1 MYIPK
6 HLKFVKLKDKGRAL
20 LANRDIKKGEVILK
34 MKGFMNSSKDSSYE
48 SVQIDKDTFIDSENY
63 YVDDFINHSCNPNL
77 WLNIINMNYIT
88 LRNIKKG
95 EEITINYMTNEYDL
109 VEEDC
114 YFKCKCGS
122 KSCLKHIKGFKYLT
136 KKQKE
141 KLKPFLSPFL
151 KKKLLN
157 NKLKIKKKK

>member
-6 HLKFVKLKDKGRAL
+6 HLKFAILKDKGRTL

-34 MKGFMNSSKDSSYE
+34 MKGFMNNSSNSSPEAVQTGKD
-48 SVQIDKDTFIDSENY
+48 KFIDSKNY
-63 YVDDFINHSCNPNL
+63 HADDFINHSCDPNTGL
-77 WLNIINMNYIT
+77 DLKNMNFVA

-95 EEITINYMTNEYDL
+95 EDINWNYLTTEYDL
-109 VEEDC
+109 VRDNLDFE
-114 YFKCKCGS
+114 CKCGS
-122 KSCLKHIKGFKYLT
+122 KNCLKHIRGFKYLT

-141 KLKPFLSPFL
+141 KLNPFLSPFL

-157 NKLKIKKKK
+157 NK

>member
-6 HLKFVKLKDKGRAL
+6 HLKFIRLKDKGRTL
-20 LANRDIKKGEVILK
+20 LVSRNIAKGEVILK
-34 MKGFMNSSKDSSYE
+34 MKGTMKNAINSSPQ
-48 SVQIDKDTFIDSENY
+48 SVQIDEDKFIDSEY
-63 YVDDFINHSCNPNL
+63 HYADDYINHSCNPNI
-77 WLNIINMNYIT
+77 WLNIINMNYIA

-95 EEITINYMTNEYDL
+95 EEIARNYLTTEYDSC
-109 VEEDC
+109 D
-114 YFKCKCGS
+114 FKCKCSS
-122 KSCLKHIKGFKYLT
+122 KSCLKHIRGFKYLT

-157 NKLKIKKKK
+157 NK

>member
-6 HLKFVKLKDKGRAL
+6 HLKFIRLKDKGRTL
-20 LANRDIKKGEVILK
+20 LVSRNIAKGEVILK
-34 MKGFMNSSKDSSYE
+34 MKGTMKNAINSSPQ
-48 SVQIDKDTFIDSENY
+48 SVQIDEDKFIDSEY
-63 YVDDFINHSCNPNL
+63 HYADDYINHSCNPNI
-77 WLNIINMNYIT
+77 WLNIINMNYIA

-114 YFKCKCGS
+114 YFKCKCSS
-122 KSCLKHIKGFKYLT
+122 KSCLKHIRGFKYLT